1 MKKQPVKPVL
11 TDRYGRPIILTE
23 AQLKALINE
32 LTNLIKP

>member
-1 MKKQPVKPVL
+1 MKTYKPQPVL

-32 LTNLIKP
+32 LTNLIK